1 LFKLNSLTLN
11 PTTAAILSNK
21 MTPTETTTAA
31 TTTTAAAS
39 TESTAEKIDALKKA
53 AAQKR
58 SSRSS
63 RSSSRTASMKSGRS
77 TSADSGDE
85 SSFVSNGSSR
95 MEEYLEPNETHH
107 LWGCELSRKS
117 DTHAVK
123 FPVDADADTE
133 SHFLVF
139 KSAALGVDAEKDRNV
154 VEIHYH
160 DRDDKEA
167 RHVLTALTLGVS
179 EFCRLDLRIE
189 LISGRDVTLKLVK
202 GSGPVSILGNYI
214 VESYADAADV
224 DTEDVSADEDFKP
237 DDSKADLE
245 TSDASGMETEGDEV
259 DGDEVKDITEDAKE
273 VGEPTSKDR
282 KAKE

>member
-1 LFKLNSLTLN
+1 
-11 PTTAAILSNK
+11 
-21 MTPTETTTAA
+21 
-31 TTTTAAAS
+31 
-39 TESTAEKIDALKKA
+39 
-53 AAQKR
+53 
-58 SSRSS
+58 
-63 RSSSRTASMKSGRS
+63 MKSGRS

-85 SSFVSNGSSR
+85 SGSSR
-95 MEEYLEPNETHH
+95 MQEYLEPNEIHH

-117 DTHAVK
+117 DTHAIK
-123 FPVDADADTE
+123 FPADADADTE
-133 SHFLVF
+133 CHFLVI

-167 RHVLTALTLGVS
+167 RHVLTSLTLGVS
-179 EFCRLDLRIE
+179 EFCRLDLRVE

-224 DTEDVSADEDFKP
+224 DTEDESADEDFKP
-237 DDSKADLE
+237 DDSTANLE

-273 VGEPTSKDR
+273 VGEPTSKER
-282 KAKE
+282 KATKEWILID